1 MRMYTATWLLFH
13 ELIGLYSS
21 RIKADI
27 ALTSTSANKTRGVFN
42 VKTTTSNAQLD
53 VKFNDAPVLSHLFFR
68 GRTTNG
74 QAIATLHETYEGA
87 FSESTSRWFEAGVH
101 VDETKKDPAGTGRQR
116 NVSGSGTQR
125 GHAEGKVVW
134 GGSAS
139 ERRMS
144 FAEVTTTNS
153 PVHFYL

>member
-1 MRMYTATWLLFH
+1 MRTYIATWLLFH
-13 ELIGLYSS
+13 KLIGLYSS

-27 ALTSTSANKTRGVFN
+27 ALASTSANRTRGVFN

-87 FSESTSRWFEAGVH
+87 FSESTSRLSKGARGMRVTRS
-101 VDETKKDPAGTGRQR
+101 ETPPALATEIAA
-116 NVSGSGTQR
+116 
-125 GHAEGKVVW
+125 H
-134 GGSAS
+134 GSA
-139 ERRMS
+139 
-144 FAEVTTTNS
+144 AVS
-153 PVHFYL
+153 PSDRVSI